1 MEEFIQVEGIS
12 SIVALVPV
20 SSYDNLPKEIK
31 RATIKMAVT
40 CCGFCTAII
49 SQELVDAA
57 SKMDW
62 VTAEMATTFRVGP
75 MISVLKD
82 ISDLMSQEE
91 FMAILYHEDAHI
103 LHGDVA
109 NKATDVT
116 LYEGTCFALNLDWEL
131 AADAYAASKTSPM
144 IVQQALASAFHATG
158 TFVESTVPAGLFN
171 KDEYLRLMFTDD
183 GVVARMT
190 ALEALKG

>member
-75 MISVLKD
+75 MISVLKEIGSVDDDYHLGD
-82 ISDLMSQEE
+82 IGRNSGNDCVVYNIM
-91 FMAILYHEDAHI
+91 
-103 LHGDVA
+103 
-109 NKATDVT
+109 T
-116 LYEGTCFALNLDWEL
+116 
-131 AADAYAASKTSPM
+131 
-144 IVQQALASAFHATG
+144 IVI
-158 TFVESTVPAGLFN
+158 VIEKIKN
-171 KDEYLRLMFTDD
+171 
-183 GVVARMT
+183 
-190 ALEALKG
+190 